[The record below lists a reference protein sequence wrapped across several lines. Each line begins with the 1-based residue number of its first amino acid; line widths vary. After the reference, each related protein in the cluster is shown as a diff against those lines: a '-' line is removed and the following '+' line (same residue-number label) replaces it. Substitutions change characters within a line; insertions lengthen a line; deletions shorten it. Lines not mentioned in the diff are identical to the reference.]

1 MKRRRGR
8 RRQPS
13 PEAADPQVVARVE
26 QLFDR
31 LDRLAS
37 GDAQA
42 PRPAVDQDHRAE
54 VREVATEAAIKAGRG
69 RLLADARRAAREV
82 ALRRFGS
89 RVFRPTWVGLNW
101 GQSLGTVE
109 DRVAAAEIFDDA
121 AMGAVVADVEPDAA
135 ADLLSGLDA
144 LESIAGG
151 PPEQSLELALRRRPR
166 PTRAFVA
173 LLAAGYIGPFFILLT
188 ALGPFG
194 AVAATAI
201 AVAVVV
207 LVISRMAPRP
217 ASDDVET
224 TRDSR

>member
-1 MKRRRGR
+1 MKRLRGR

-13 PEAADPQVVARVE
+13 AEAADPHVVARVE

-31 LDRLAS
+31 LDRLAN

-69 RLLADARRAAREV
+69 QLLADSRRAAREV

-109 DRVAAAEIFDDA
+109 DRVAAAEVFDDA
-121 AMGAVVADVEPDAA
+121 AMGAVIADVEPELAA
-135 ADLLSGLDA
+135 ELMSGIDV
-144 LESIAGG
+144 LESMNGG
-151 PPEQSLELALRRRPR
+151 APEQSLELALRRRPR

-188 ALGPFG
+188 ALGPLG

-201 AVAVVV
+201 AVALILV
-207 LVISRMAPRP
+207 VISRMAPRSP
-217 ASDDVET
+217 SDDVEP